1 MFYSFIHSLF
11 YRLVIKFK
19 TGTNTLTI
27 APYSGNTIEGLNNLI
42 MTDSQSP
49 GQSITLVTDGTS
61 AWEII

>member
-1 MFYSFIHSLF
+1 MNTSIKTHGFK
-11 YRLVIKFK
+11 VINSNK
-19 TGTNTLTI
+19 
-27 APYSGNTIEGLNNLI
+27 IEGLNNLI